1 MADRKV
7 ILTRRARLISAKRR
21 KNNYPLA
28 GELLE
33 RRFAPAGLPITFT
46 VPVEVAKKGVYVA
59 VFGNPTTSNT
69 ASFDT
74 TAGSMTVENSALFTS
89 GEATTGK
96 HIGEVTITDLKKS
109 TIYKYQ
115 TNASNK
121 LDGLTYVS
129 GDKSYTYAAGSVV
142 SFAGPDIAQ
151 APFVYL
157 GSPTLA
163 ATTTASTTPT
173 ATVQPALG
181 ILGVVSTAGFATS
194 GTITVAPP
202 QQSGYVVHYTGKTD
216 TTFTGVTTPS
226 GQGLGSNWTVTQTG
240 VLNSTT
246 VTAAIGPSA
255 ATTVPVQSV
264 AGFPTSGTAIAFTG
278 TQTIRFTYA
287 GLDTT
292 PSRQQFTGVWFLDNS
307 AINYD
312 PGTPANTATIVAANG
327 LGSTITVG
335 STGSTT
341 GFVGSGQLLVQGPA
355 GLATS
360 PVQVSTNV
368 AVSYAG
374 TTGTTFT
381 DVSAFPAGSLPSLPS
396 GGNVYQ
402 LPGPTDATAYL
413 PVPTSGNL
421 PLVNLFP
428 NPGSIPGSG
437 TTTATL
443 TLPDPAVTGIL
454 SGVIV
459 LSVGTPIALPVSVKP
474 VTNLGPAT
482 VATVGSPTPATN
494 ANDVFGIF
502 EWGLTS
508 KQIDFDVSEVDQVGF
523 PFSVTTTG
531 TAPPPPADPVN
542 GVGMRQDRTT
552 LFDGFKTFIQN
563 AATGAVSYAPATAFL
578 QGAAD
583 VPNYPG
589 VPANTRLTAPQDII
603 GNLLQSPPVAVALPT
618 GPAGTGVE
626 AYYWVTAVSAEG
638 ESMPSLMVT
647 GNTGT
652 GTVAQSHLQIS
663 WQPYPYATG
672 YNVYWSSGQD
682 LSKAQRIN
690 SLPVTGTSFI
700 DTSPASHSGG
710 ASGQGVPASN
720 YLFNPLNS
728 YYTHALRDFFAYY
741 APTTA
746 TIGGVQ
752 GAGNTFVLDDQAT
765 MTKWT
770 GTTQTGLTIGST
782 PGYTALV
789 LTGSQGTWGSQFAGQ
804 TIWVVMPLFS
814 SNTSDPSLG
823 KLPPFPSN
831 LPAASAGQS
840 GTTMVIAGDGVFGA
854 YAASPSLLDA
864 GDSADLYNNVV
875 SAFNRGLTPVRNAD
889 GSWNAVLPPTYWAN
903 SPVLKTATTATTD
916 GNMAAGDYRYWIT
929 SVDINGTSGN
939 QTTFSNVVEATT
951 TQGTS
956 TSGTNSV
963 TLDWTAVNL
972 PSILAVASTTGFS
985 KTGGTLTINGN
996 TYTYTKIVG
1005 KQFINV
1011 TGLSGTIASSTTV
1024 TQGKSTTTTTQQF
1037 VCRDS
1042 INAASFNIYRS
1053 HKQASG
1059 TWTAP
1064 AFLHNVTNGPTNP
1077 RTTWTDTIL
1086 NPSGSPSQPLFNY
1099 YAPGT
1104 ASNYYAAYFSDLG
1117 VSYNGLGYGYPYA
1130 DKNGQSTNV
1139 QMNYP
1144 DGITGLAV
1152 TFNAWTPSSALTVTP
1167 STADLVQGQPLV
1179 ISGSGFSTTAADNIV
1194 TLSSGVGS
1202 VTAVNGTG
1210 TQLTYTFTT
1219 NPNLGALT
1227 AVVTVGSASSG
1238 AAVQVATVVAPST
1251 KPVVTAP
1258 ATFTVKEDT
1267 TGNLLWPATPAP
1279 FTDTDS
1285 SSLTVTLKV
1294 LDGSINATSRSG
1306 VLVGGTPTARTFQ
1319 GTVTALN
1326 TFFKTAG
1333 RITYTPAAHNT
1344 QSRTLTTVAT
1354 DGKATSDPVTSTIRI
1369 TPVDDAPT
1377 VTPVPNSFTT
1387 PEDTAVNL
1395 LFTAGPFADVDA
1407 TPTTQFRATLTAGAG
1422 DRFTIYAGDLGVQVT
1437 GSGTATVTFTG
1448 TLSSLNSYFTSQ
1460 DTPTRI
1466 SYLPANDFSG
1476 TRALTLAFRDLGTNA
1491 TASAPVSVVVT
1502 PVNDPP
1508 VVTAPSQFRVTL
1520 NQPGNLRWP
1529 PTPVP
1534 FTDVDAQ
1541 RLTVTLAVTGGTGT
1555 LAANVPGG
1563 LVVTGQGTATMTIAG
1578 PIAALNQYVQ
1588 TAGRLTYTATGPS
1601 VLPRTLTITASDGT
1615 ATSLP
1620 AVSMI
1625 LVAHPNPVG
1634 PPTINPSG
1642 TVPGGQRG
1650 QWRVI
1655 TYDQL
1660 VVATGAAPSS
1670 RSLEF
1675 MLNSQTRGVLQVW
1688 NGSAWVAPPSFGR
1701 FPVPVPLMG
1710 PGGKIRWMPPA
1721 TGSGAVPAFVVS
1733 LWDGKLKSG
1742 NTCQVSVQVSGT

>member
-46 VPVEVAKKGVYVA
+46 VPVEVANKGVYAA

-216 TTFTGVTTPS
+216 NTFTGVTTPS
-226 GQGLGSNWTVTQTG
+226 GQGLGSKWTVTQTG

-264 AGFPTSGTAIAFTG
+264 AGFPTPGTAIAFTG

-381 DVSAFPAGSLPSLPS
+381 GVTAFPAGSLPSLPS

-402 LPGPTDATAYL
+402 LPGPDAATAYL

-428 NPGSIPGSG
+428 TAGSISGSG
-437 TTTATL
+437 TTTVTL
-443 TLPDPAVTGIL
+443 TLPDPAVTGIT
-454 SGVIV
+454 SAVIV
-459 LSVGTPIALPVSVKP
+459 LSVGTPIALPVSVKA
-474 VTNLGPAT
+474 VTNMGASVNIP
-482 VATVGSPTPATN
+482 TVGSPTTATN

-502 EWGLTS
+502 EWELTS
-508 KQIDFDVSEVDQVGF
+508 KRIDFDVSEVDQVGF

-542 GVGMRQDRTT
+542 GVGMRQDKVT
-552 LFDGFKTFIQN
+552 LFDGFTTFINQ
-563 AATGAVSYAPATAFL
+563 AAASYAPATAFL
-578 QGAAD
+578 HGAAD
-583 VPNYPG
+583 VPNFPG

-603 GNLLQSPPVAVALPT
+603 GNLLQSPPVAAALPT
-618 GPAGTGVE
+618 GPAGAPAE

-652 GTVAQSHLQIS
+652 GPGIKQVAQSHLQIS

-672 YNVYWSSGQD
+672 YNVYWSSGQE

-690 SLPVTGTSFI
+690 SSPITVTSVI

-710 ASGQGVPASN
+710 ASGEGVPASN
-720 YLFNPLNS
+720 YLFNSLNS

-741 APTTA
+741 APTNA
-746 TIGGVQ
+746 TVGGIK

-765 MTKWT
+765 ATKWT
-770 GTTQTGLTIGST
+770 GTTQTGLAIGLNS
-782 PGYTALV
+782 GYTALV
-789 LTGSQGTWGSQFAGQ
+789 LTGSQGTWGSKFSGK

-814 SNTSDPSLG
+814 SNTSDKSLG
-823 KLPPFPSN
+823 TLPAFPSN
-831 LPAASAGQS
+831 LPVASAGES

-854 YAASPSLLDA
+854 YAAPAATVSA

-875 SAFNRGLTPVRNAD
+875 SAFNRGLTPVRNAN

-903 SPVLKTATTATTD
+903 SPVLDKVEVVTTPGA
-916 GNMAAGDYRYWIT
+916 NLPAGDYRYWIT
-929 SVDINGTSGN
+929 AVNINGDTLGN
-939 QTTFSNVVEATT
+939 QTTFSNVVEKTN
-951 TQGTS
+951 TS
-956 TSGTNSV
+956 NSMKLDWAAVNFQPVTSGKGAIYAQS
-963 TLDWTAVNL
+963 L
-972 PSILAVASTTGFS
+972 
-985 KTGGTLTINGN
+985 
-996 TYTYTKIVG
+996 
-1005 KQFINV
+1005 NV
-1011 TGLSGTIASSTTV
+1011 
-1024 TQGKSTTTTTQQF
+1024 
-1037 VCRDS
+1037 
-1042 INAASFNIYRS
+1042 YRS
-1053 HKQASG
+1053 HKRADG
-1059 TWTAP
+1059 TWTTPEFRAT
-1064 AFLHNVTNGPTNP
+1064 VTNGPTIP
-1077 RTTWTDTIL
+1077 TTIWLDT
-1086 NPSGSPSQPLFNY
+1086 NAKPSGSSGPLFNY

-1104 ASNYYAAYFSDLG
+1104 PSNYYAAYFSDLG

-1139 QMNYP
+1139 LMNYP
-1144 DGITGLAV
+1144 DGITGLNV

-1167 STADLVQGQPLV
+1167 STANLVQGQQLV

-1194 TLSSGVGS
+1194 TLSSGSGS
-1202 VTAVNGTG
+1202 VTQVNGTG

-1227 AVVTVGSASSG
+1227 AVVQVGSASSG
-1238 AAVQVATVVAPST
+1238 SPVQVATVVAAST

-1285 SSLTVTLKV
+1285 SSLTVTLTV
-1294 LDGSINATSRSG
+1294 LDGQINATSRSG

-1354 DGKATSDPVTSTIRI
+1354 DGKATSNPVTSTIRI

-1377 VTPVPNSFTT
+1377 VTPVPSSFTT
-1387 PEDTAVNL
+1387 AEDTAL
-1395 LFTAGPFADVDA
+1395 ALRFTAGPFADVDA

-1422 DRFTIYAGDLGVQVT
+1422 DTFTIYAGDPGVQVT

-1466 SYLPANDFSG
+1466 SYLPAKDFSG

-1520 NQPGNLRWP
+1520 NQPGKLRWP

-1541 RLTVTLAVTGGTGT
+1541 RLTVTLVVTGGTGT

-1620 AVSMI
+1620 VKSMI

-1650 QWRVI
+1650 QWLVI

-1688 NGSAWVAPPSFGR
+1688 NGSAWVAPASFGR
-1701 FPVPVPLMG
+1701 FPVAVLLMG
-1710 PGGKIRWMPPA
+1710 PSGKIRWLPPS

-1733 LWDGKLKSG
+1733 LWDGKLKSA

>member
-46 VPVEVAKKGVYVA
+46 VPVEVANKGVYAA

-69 ASFDT
+69 ANFLATSGN
-74 TAGSMTVENSALFTS
+74 AGSMTVGHSALFTS
-89 GEATTGK
+89 GQSSGSF
-96 HIGEVTITDLKKS
+96 IGEVTITDLVKS
-109 TIYKYQ
+109 TIYKYK

-121 LDGLTYVS
+121 LGELTYVS
-129 GDKSYTYAAGSVV
+129 GDTNHTYAAGSVV

-181 ILGVVSTAGFATS
+181 ILGVVSTTGFASS

-202 QQSGYVVHYTGKTD
+202 QQSGFAVTYTGKTA

-226 GQGLGSNWTVTQTG
+226 GKGLGPNWTVTQTG

-255 ATTVPVQSV
+255 ATKVPVTSV

-278 TQTIRFTYA
+278 TQTVRFTYS

-292 PSRQQFTGVWFLDNS
+292 PGSQQFTGVWFLDNA

-312 PGTPANTATIVAANG
+312 PGTPANTATIVAANA
-327 LGSTITVG
+327 LGSPLTV
-335 STGSTT
+335 GSTT
-341 GFVGSGQLLVQGPA
+341 GFAGSGQLLVQAPA

-381 DVSAFPAGSLPSLPS
+381 GVTAFPSGSLPSLPS

-402 LPGPTDATAYL
+402 LPGPDAATAYL

-428 NPGSIPGSG
+428 TAGSIPGSG
-437 TTTATL
+437 TTTTTATL
-443 TLPDPAVTGIL
+443 QLPDPKVTGIL

-459 LSVGTPIALPVSVKP
+459 LSVGTPIALPVSMKS

-563 AATGAVSYAPATAFL
+563 AATGAVSYAPAKAFL

-583 VPNYPG
+583 VPNFPG
-589 VPANTRLTAPQDII
+589 VPVNTRLTAPQDII
-603 GNLLQSPPVAVALPT
+603 GNLLQSPPLAVALPT
-618 GPAGTGVE
+618 GPAGPPAE

-638 ESMPSLMVT
+638 ESMPSLIVT

-652 GTVAQSHLQIS
+652 GSDIKQVAQSHLQIS

-682 LSKAQRIN
+682 LSTAQRIN
-690 SLPVTGTSFI
+690 SSPVTGTSFI

-710 ASGQGVPASN
+710 ASGKSVPTSN
-720 YLFNPLNS
+720 YLYNSLNS

-746 TIGGVQ
+746 TVGGIK

-770 GTTQTGLTIGST
+770 GTTQTGLLIGSNS
-782 PGYTALV
+782 GYTALQ
-789 LTGSQGTWGSQFAGQ
+789 LTGSAGTWGSQFSGK

-814 SNTSDPSLG
+814 SNTSDSSLNP
-823 KLPPFPSN
+823 LPPFPSN
-831 LPAASAGQS
+831 LPAASAGES

-854 YAASPSLLDA
+854 YAAPAATLDA
-864 GDSADLYNNVV
+864 GDSADLYNNIV

-903 SPVLKTATTATTD
+903 SPVLNSATAATTG

-963 TLDWTAVNL
+963 ALDWTAVNFQGVT
-972 PSILAVASTTGFS
+972 SGKGAI
-985 KTGGTLTINGN
+985 
-996 TYTYTKIVG
+996 YTK
-1005 KQFINV
+1005 
-1011 TGLSGTIASSTTV
+1011 
-1024 TQGKSTTTTTQQF
+1024 
-1037 VCRDS
+1037 
-1042 INAASFNIYRS
+1042 SFNIYRS
-1053 HKQASG
+1053 QKQANG
-1059 TWTAP
+1059 TWNAP
-1064 AFLHNVTNGPTNP
+1064 AFLQNVTNGPTNP
-1077 RTTWTDTIL
+1077 TTTWTDT
-1086 NPSGSPSQPLFNY
+1086 NATPSGSPGQPLVNY

-1104 ASNYYAAYFSDLG
+1104 ASNYYSAYFSDLA

-1144 DGITGLAV
+1144 DGITSLAV
-1152 TFNAWTPSSALTVTP
+1152 TFNPWTPSSALTVTP
-1167 STADLVQGQPLV
+1167 STADLVQGQQLV
-1179 ISGSGFSTTAADNIV
+1179 ISGSGFSTTPVDNIV
-1194 TLSSGVGS
+1194 TLSSGSGS

-1210 TQLTYTFTT
+1210 TRLTYTFTT
-1219 NPNLGALT
+1219 NPALGALT
-1227 AVVTVGSASSG
+1227 AIVQVGSASSG
-1238 AAVQVATVVAPST
+1238 AAVQVATVVAAST

-1267 TGNLLWPATPAP
+1267 TGNLLWPATPTP
-1279 FTDTDS
+1279 FTDADS
-1285 SSLTVTLKV
+1285 PSLTVTLSV
-1294 LDGSINATSRSG
+1294 LDGSINATGRSG

-1333 RITYTPAAHNT
+1333 WIAYTPAAHNT

-1354 DGKATSDPVTSTIRI
+1354 DGKATSNPVTSTIRI

-1377 VTPVPNSFTT
+1377 VTPVPASFTT
-1387 PEDTAVNL
+1387 AEDTAVAL
-1395 LFTAGPFADVDA
+1395 RFTAGPFADVDA
-1407 TPTTQFRATLTAGAG
+1407 TPTTQFRATLTAVGG
-1422 DRFTIYAGDLGVQVT
+1422 DTFTIYAGDPAVQVT
-1437 GSGTATVTFTG
+1437 GSGSGTVTFTG

-1466 SYLPANDFSG
+1466 SYLPAKDFSG
-1476 TRALTLAFRDLGTNA
+1476 TRALTLAFRDLGTSA
-1491 TASAPVSVVVT
+1491 SASAPVSVVVT

-1650 QWRVI
+1650 QWLVI

-1710 PGGKIRWMPPA
+1710 PGGRIRWLPPA